1 MKTSSKPSHINAS
14 INNNYTYTSPDS
26 KNSIYKKIKNPIKE
40 NKENINY
47 NTKIKITNKNN
58 YKKLKLNL
66 QKKPIKKKF
75 LRETFE
81 KSQNSIN
88 LDNYKKASLKIFE
101 PNSFNNISIHYTKHK
116 NQRRFNNN
124 DLIII
129 KQGKTEEQKINDNFE
144 INSPRDY
151 TYINNDIKKEQNSSF
166 RNYNSI
172 ENDRISN
179 QNQFVRNSNF
189 SYLSYKTAAKKTQK
203 KNSDINFINKTYK
216 NNNNFFSP
224 PKLELPQ
231 KISES
236 IELNK
241 TLRYLS
247 DRRNNEF
254 ESTFINPDDFKI
266 IKQIGFGSFGKIYK
280 TLNIKN
286 CHKYVLKVMHN
297 NKNNILY
304 MQDKVRLIMDFE
316 KRTKCNGL
324 IKIYGD
330 ACIKKGNLYHYYE
343 VLELA
348 DRDWEQE
355 IIMRRTNSRYYSE
368 YELID
373 IMSQLIKTLSLL
385 QKNHITHRDIKLQNI
400 LLLNNQYKICD
411 FGEARKLSQKGVIIQ
426 PVRGSELYM
435 SPIQFF
441 GLEKN
446 LDYVQHNTY
455 KSDVFSLGM
464 CILFAANLNDEV
476 LYDIREIT
484 DMKEIKKIVM
494 SYLGQ
499 RYSSQFINLILVL
512 LEYQEKKRPDFILL
526 EKMFDNNFK
535 YNV

>member
-1 MKTSSKPSHINAS
+1 M
-14 INNNYTYTSPDS
+14 
-26 KNSIYKKIKNPIKE
+26 
-40 NKENINY
+40 NK
-47 NTKIKITNKNN
+47 
-58 YKKLKLNL
+58 
-66 QKKPIKKKF
+66 
-75 LRETFE
+75 
-81 KSQNSIN
+81 
-88 LDNYKKASLKIFE
+88 
-101 PNSFNNISIHYTKHK
+101 
-116 NQRRFNNN
+116 
-124 DLIII
+124 
-129 KQGKTEEQKINDNFE
+129 
-144 INSPRDY
+144 
-151 TYINNDIKKEQNSSF
+151 
-166 RNYNSI
+166 
-172 ENDRISN
+172 
-179 QNQFVRNSNF
+179 
-189 SYLSYKTAAKKTQK
+189 SYK
-203 KNSDINFINKTYK
+203 NK
-216 NNNNFFSP
+216 NNFFSP

-254 ESTFINPDDFKI
+254 ESAFINPDDFKI

-526 EKMFDNNFK
+526 EKMFDNNFN
-535 YNV
+535 YNKRI